1 MYKSVDPKADFPK
14 LEEEVL
20 NFWQENDTFKK
31 SVAQREGAEDLVRK
45 LTGLPENFTV
55 LCVMS
60 LGYKNEERKPFDF
73 EKLQYEKVCQ
83 ID

>member
-1 MYKSVDPKADFPK
+1 VY
-14 LEEEVL
+14 
-20 NFWQENDTFKK
+20 
-31 SVAQREGAEDLVRK
+31 QREGAEDLVRK

-73 EKLQYEKVCQ
+73 EKLQYDKVIQ